1 MIRQIALLVWIFAT
15 ITGVIDI
22 LKFILNKINKIKL

>member
-1 MIRQIALLVWIFAT
+1 MIKQIALLIWILAT
-15 ITGVIDI
+15 IIGAIDI